1 MVDVRRDSGERA
13 TSPDRG
19 LAPRRAALGVLRAVR
34 EGRTFD
40 GALDQALPGLGD
52 ADRRL
57 VHEIAAG
64 VLRAR
69 DELDAMLAPRVTGGW
84 RHVADDMKDILRI
97 GAYQLRLLDRIPVH
111 AAVAATVELAKR
123 EHGQRPAGFVNAVLR
138 RLAQEAEAG
147 GQEGSRAET
156 AERQGG
162 SAAAT
167 TAQPLNRSTAGAPTD
182 ALGQLAKR
190 HSHPRWLVARWV
202 ERFGA
207 EATERL
213 LAHNN
218 QRPPVQLQA
227 ARWPLDQLRTA
238 LVERGFEVDE
248 SPERPGVGLRGAV
261 VPELPGFAEGAFVVQ
276 DAAQALALAFVA
288 VPDGALVWDA
298 CAAPGGKSAVM
309 ATRCRVVA
317 SDVRAERLPRLAET
331 VRRAGPDATL
341 LRADA
346 LAAPFRPMT
355 FDAVVLD
362 VPCSASGT
370 LARHPDGRWRLN
382 SRRLERL
389 AMLQRALLDAVAP
402 AVAPGG
408 LLAYMTCSL
417 EREEN
422 QDQVDGFLARHPEF
436 RRSADDLF
444 VFPPDRGTDGGYAAR
459 LVRAT

>member
-1 MVDVRRDSGERA
+1 
-13 TSPDRG
+13 
-19 LAPRRAALGVLRAVR
+19 LAARRAALTVLRAVR

-40 GALDQALPGLGD
+40 AALDEAAPGLLD

-57 VHEIAAG
+57 AHEIAAG

-69 DELDAMLAPRVTGGW
+69 SELDQSLATRVTGGW

-97 GAYQLRLLDRIPVH
+97 GAYQLKSLDRVPVH

-138 RLAQEAEAG
+138 RLATEKAGEAGEAGAPGETGEAG
-147 GQEGSRAET
+147 GTEGAHAT
-156 AERQGG
+156 APPPTR
-162 SAAAT
+162 SP
-167 TAQPLNRSTAGAPTD
+167 AQPTD
-182 ALGQLAKR
+182 ELGQLAKR

-202 ERFGA
+202 DRFGR

-218 QRPPVQLQA
+218 QRPPVQLQPV
-227 ARWPLDQLRTA
+227 RWSLERLREA
-238 LVERGFEVDE
+238 LKQRGLEVEE
-248 SPERPGVGLRGAV
+248 SPERPGIGLRGV
-261 VPELPGFAEGAFVVQ
+261 SVPELPGFAEGGFVVQ
-276 DAAQALALAFVA
+276 DAAQALALAFIA
-288 VPDGALVWDA
+288 VPDGVTVWDA
-298 CAAPGGKSAVM
+298 CAAPGGKSALLSR
-309 ATRCRVVA
+309 RCRVVA

-331 VRRAGPDATL
+331 VRRAGQGALL

-346 LAAPFRPMT
+346 LAPPFGAET
-355 FDAVVLD
+355 FEAVVLD
-362 VPCSASGT
+362 APCSATGT

-389 AMLQRALLDAVAP
+389 AALQQALLDGVAP
-402 AVAPGG
+402 EVAPGG

-422 QDQVDGFLARHPEF
+422 ENQVNAFLERHSGF
-436 RRSADDLF
+436 RRDADDLF
-444 VFPPDRGTDGGYAAR
+444 IFPPDRGTDGGFAAR
-459 LVRAT
+459 LVRTA

>member
-1 MVDVRRDSGERA
+1 MVDVRRESGERA

-40 GALDQALPGLGD
+40 AALDEALPGLGD

-138 RLAQEAEAG
+138 RLAQEAEGAG
-147 GQEGSRAET
+147 AAG
-156 AERQGG
+156 
-162 SAAAT
+162 AAAT
-167 TAQPLNRSTAGAPTD
+167 AQLPNRSTAGAAGGGTD
-182 ALGQLAKR
+182 ELGRLAKR

-202 ERFGA
+202 ERFGS

-227 ARWPLDQLRTA
+227 ARWPLDRLRAA
-238 LVERGFEVDE
+238 LVELGFEVDE
-248 SPERPGVGLRGAV
+248 SPERPGLGLRGAA

-276 DAAQALALAFVA
+276 DAAQALSLAFVA
-288 VPDGALVWDA
+288 VPDGALVWDP

-309 ATRCRVVA
+309 AARCRVVA

-346 LAAPFRPMT
+346 LAAPFRDGT